1 MRAKIDHAVTR
12 GTFSL
17 EGQTFDVDNDVDNNV
32 WVVGDGTECVVLG
45 SPGPDRPGRLM
56 DL

>member
-1 MRAKIDHAVTR
+1 MRAKIEHAVTR

-17 EGQTFDVDNDVDNNV
+17 DGQTFDVANNG

-45 SPGPDRPGRLM
+45 PPGPDRPGRLM